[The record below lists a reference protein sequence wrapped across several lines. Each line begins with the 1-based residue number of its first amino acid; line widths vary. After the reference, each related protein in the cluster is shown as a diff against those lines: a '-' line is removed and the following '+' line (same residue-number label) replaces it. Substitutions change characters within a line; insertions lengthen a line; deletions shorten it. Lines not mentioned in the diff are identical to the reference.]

1 MALRLRCC
9 ASPSFSGKAS
19 NGYITTSLCRRCST
33 SRTKKMAKQ
42 VKLKAEP
49 RTNVG
54 RSAVRKLRARG
65 LIPAVIYGGN
75 DKPQPLQVATREINA
90 MMSHASGENVLVELE
105 IAGEGSSR
113 TALVHEVQHSP
124 VGGEIRHVDF
134 HAVSMDQMIEAEV
147 PLEPVGTAVGVKTFG
162 GLLEQS
168 LRALALEC
176 LPGDLPDRITVDVSP
191 LNIGDSIHV
200 RDIQFPSGVTPKV
213 QPDLTAFSVV
223 APVVEEAP
231 VVAEAEAA
239 AGPEVITE
247 KKAEGEAAAAPAS
260 TAKEK
265 APKEKE
271 Q

>member
-1 MALRLRCC
+1 
-9 ASPSFSGKAS
+9 
-19 NGYITTSLCRRCST
+19 
-33 SRTKKMAKQ
+33 MAKQ

-113 TALVHEVQHSP
+113 TALVQEVQHSP

-134 HAVSMDQMIEAEV
+134 HAVSMDEMIQAEV
-147 PLEPVGTAVGVKTFG
+147 PLEPTGIAIGVKTFG

-168 LRALALEC
+168 LRALAIEC
-176 LPGDLPDRITVDVSP
+176 LPGDLPDRITVDVSQ

-200 RDIQFPSGVTPKV
+200 REIQLPSGVTAKV

-223 APVVEEAP
+223 APIAEEEP
-231 VVAEAEAA
+231 VAAEAEAA
-239 AGPEVITE
+239 AAEPEVITE
-247 KKAEGEAAAAPAS
+247 KKEEGEAAAPAPAG
-260 TAKEK
+260 KEK

-271 Q
+271 QKK